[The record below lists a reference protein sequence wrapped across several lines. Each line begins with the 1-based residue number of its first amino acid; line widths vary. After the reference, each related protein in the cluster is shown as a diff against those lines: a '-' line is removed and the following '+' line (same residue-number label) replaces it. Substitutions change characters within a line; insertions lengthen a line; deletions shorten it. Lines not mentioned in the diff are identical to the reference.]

1 MKQYYVY
8 ILTSRKSG
16 TLYIGVTNNLLRR
29 MWEHKNHLIEGFTKK
44 YSVDKL
50 VWFDYTDDIY
60 EATKKEKQLK
70 KWKRNWKIRL
80 IEENNPCWKDLSKTL
95 Y

>member
-1 MKQYYVY
+1 MF
-8 ILTSRKSG
+8 IFLTSRKKG
-16 TLYIGVTNNLLRR
+16 ALYIGITNSLLRR
-29 MWEHKNHLIEGFTKK
+29 IWEHKNHLIEGFTKK

-50 VWFDYTDDIY
+50 VWFDYTNDICK
-60 EATKKEKQLK
+60 AIKKEKQLK